1 MTGKR
6 YFCNQILHEM
16 DKKIISTGA
25 IFGMLAIILG
35 AFGAHALKKVLSI
48 EELATFET
56 GVKYQM
62 YHALFL
68 LFIGLS
74 SGISEK
80 TKKTIYYLVA
90 VGVLFFSGSIY
101 LLATN
106 KLTTFD
112 FKTIGFV
119 TPIGGFLLIL
129 AWGVLLLNYFN
140 KKS

>member
-1 MTGKR
+1 
-6 YFCNQILHEM
+6 M

-25 IFGMLAIILG
+25 ILGMLAIILG
-35 AFGAHALKKVLSI
+35 AFGAHALKKILATEQLS
-48 EELATFET
+48 TFET

-74 SGISEK
+74 NLNQK
-80 TKKTIYYLVA
+80 TKKTIYYLV
-90 VGVLFFSGSIY
+90 VLGIIFFSGSIY

-106 KLTTFD
+106 GHLIPFD
-112 FKTIGFV
+112 FKVIGFI
-119 TPIGGFLLIL
+119 TPIGGLLLISS
-129 AWGVLLLNYFN
+129 WGVLLANYLR